1 MSCKNDQDWEGSYVY
16 KTYCVQW
23 TDLVALREK
32 FNEFLDL
39 LKKEEKEDGVKYGYR
54 TETDNSAKEQTTHD
68 LATINGFCS
77 VRFNE
82 AGNYDEIYFK
92 ITSGSILS
100 RLEGLSSQYSY
111 ANPVG
116 GQAANYGPW
125 IVYLK
130 DPCYGCTGYRFQNR
144 NIPYGRTIV
153 CNDQSI
159 EIDPST
165 WKAQCIWTLSGG
177 CDASSGATV
186 ISDWQQ
192 YCHFNFD
199 WRSSYAQK
207 FGNVAKE
214 LFAQGPICVPKDD
227 PCTVS
232 RNYCCNEYALAHYTE
247 EYMDN
252 WSCPENETAIAGGA
266 TSLSELPYR
275 MRRLKWVSLGV
286 NLTNPKDEE
295 QPFDDDTFFCCNN
308 SITGGVFEGH
318 VTQKIS
324 AIHLTDM
331 WDRVNTMVGGKPLR
345 KCFYNQCK
353 YYQEEDKKY
362 RWLHKQSVP
371 MYAAGT
377 TPDMMDRK
385 ETCENCDKTSVGA
398 NICACNFNDINALLG
413 EYLAMECSC
422 EGESK
427 YKGES
432 LISVGSVTDCNCC
445 KTKCCCDCECLDDI
459 TQEECLKK
467 SCKKN
472 GPKWL
477 GVYEKGD
484 SVDDKKMGDNKPCGC
499 FEGGDEPDPKF
510 PDVTCMEIC
519 GKEAAC
525 CYDNNGSCCE
535 TLTKCDCDDKKGT
548 FHGFRA
554 SDGSYKSTQ
563 WKKGDPKNCSDEDIQ
578 EIPDCGRT
586 SACCNTET
594 CICDQ
599 KTKCACDE
607 APFVWQGLTSDG
619 QSKPCDDPSVEDKV
633 ECGAKGACCGKCYC
647 YEDTKCNCTNSKGYW
662 KGVGSVCDD
671 WEADTNCA
679 GAPGACCGLDDND
692 EPFCSQLTLCEC
704 TEYFKGEGSECDD
717 FESDPNCKKGCPEG
731 ACCYEYC
738 SCNNESG
745 IGDLCTPDDGCWCDN
760 FCYTQCNDCCDFA
773 SAKACCSGFNIPS
786 LFDEVLDHTTSVN
799 ILVDNVVAELHK
811 VYQNYSFVTIG
822 FDLLL
827 LGSIYLYDSE
837 SIKMSNYARYVYLQH
852 LVELRQLFI
861 DKNEKVSE
869 VELDLFFEKA
879 AQTNFYYAQLYRK
892 ANGDEALEKDLEIDF
907 TQQVEKV
914 SQELRRLNLV

>member
-16 KTYCVQW
+16 KTDCVQW
-23 TDLVALREK
+23 TDLVTLREK
-32 FNEFLDL
+32 FNEFWDL
-39 LKKEEKEDGVKYGYR
+39 LKKEEKQNSVKYGYR

-144 NIPYGRTIV
+144 DIPYGRTIV

-247 EYMDN
+247 EGMDH
-252 WSCPENETAIAGGA
+252 SLCPENETAIATGGP
-266 TSLSELPYR
+266 LPYR
-275 MRRLKWVSLGV
+275 RRRLKWVSLGV
-286 NLTNPKDEE
+286 NLTNPQDEE

-371 MYAAGT
+371 MYAGGT

-432 LISVGSVTDCNCC
+432 LISVGSITDCNCC

-484 SVDDKKMGDNKPCGC
+484 SEDDKKMGDNKPCGC

-519 GKEAAC
+519 GKKAAC

-554 SDGSYKSTQ
+554 SDGSYKGTS

-607 APFVWQGLTSDG
+607 DPFVWQGLTSDG
-619 QSKPCDDPSVEDKV
+619 QSKPCDDPSVKDKV
-633 ECGAKGACCGKCYC
+633 ECGAKGACCKDCSC
-647 YEDTKCNCTNSKGYW
+647 SESTKCACDESKGTW
-662 KGVGSVCDD
+662 KGVNSECDTYND
-671 WEADTNCA
+671 EEVEC
-679 GAPGACCGLDDND
+679 GATGACCKDGSCSEGTKCACD
-692 EPFCSQLTLCEC
+692 ESGGTWKGVASLCSEN
-704 TEYFKGEGSECDD
+704 
-717 FESDPNCKKGCPEG
+717 ESDPECGGSCGVCESEDPPCACCPSEDGCDCPGCTCCCPHDERPQNQDGTCVCVSSPCPE
-731 ACCYEYC
+731 
-738 SCNNESG
+738 NNA
-745 IGDLCTPDDGCWCDN
+745 N
-760 FCYTQCNDCCDFA
+760 
-773 SAKACCSGFNIPS
+773 
-786 LFDEVLDHTTSVN
+786 
-799 ILVDNVVAELHK
+799 
-811 VYQNYSFVTIG
+811 SFG
-822 FDLLL
+822 
-827 LGSIYLYDSE
+827 
-837 SIKMSNYARYVYLQH
+837 
-852 LVELRQLFI
+852 
-861 DKNEKVSE
+861 
-869 VELDLFFEKA
+869 
-879 AQTNFYYAQLYRK
+879 
-892 ANGDEALEKDLEIDF
+892 EI
-907 TQQVEKV
+907 
-914 SQELRRLNLV
+914 